1 MGYNKE
7 KPHHRIYGYLIQQYA
22 KKIKLSWGK
31 EGKFDYCEN
40 STHVNIMSGYVKDLN
55 FAVLRM
61 YLSYMAIVN
70 WDWGQMIARG

>member
-7 KPHHRIYGYLIQQYA
+7 KPHHRIIRINSTVC
-22 KKIKLSWGK
+22 KKDKALLGER